1 MDIIS
6 KKKDIPNNNTAVSV
20 HFVHVPLQY
29 NRIEITDVATSLFIL
44 LPWVAP
50 LLSTIPRD

>member
-44 LPWVAP
+44 LP
-50 LLSTIPRD
+50 